1 MKGEVKVEVL
11 ISFNDPYFYIQ
22 SEGVEDFNL
31 LAKLFEPIDGVNLV
45 QNAYYTFKV
54 NEASIR
60 EVDKALTKGYPKE
73 KTKKDPTFTAWV
85 AKNISKVKPV
95 RLAVGPV
102 FTVIVPNGNEIP
114 KTQLKDAMKY
124 FTKSAVRSKA
134 YLNKKWDGYINLLDL
149 RTMKFPTGL
158 LEDACKILHEHNVPY
173 EIDYL
178 YDTNPPKEFKWK
190 AADLFD
196 PTQDQLEAVQACVK
210 YKRGICKAP
219 TSFGKTSMLSRYV
232 ICEFAVPTLF
242 VANRKT
248 LLDDAAS
255 DFIEGIDGLK
265 ESEVGEIKD
274 GIYGK
279 KNDKNIGIGKY
290 KIVCATIQSL
300 HAKLFPTK
308 ETEESRKIADDL
320 KLWLQERCKLLIVDE
335 TQAVGTKQ
343 WDEVLSIIHSP
354 YRVFLSAT
362 PKRTDGASIKIKAYS
377 GPTMFTTFAATQVEQ
392 GRLSELNIE
401 YYPFDHK
408 MYNESDAN
416 VEYQTMYT
424 QCIAESDERNEF
436 IVDKVFEM
444 LEEERFVLVLIQR
457 LDHGERLKQMIIDK
471 GLPETDIVYI
481 NGSDSDKKRHK
492 ALNDFRK
499 GKIRVFIGSTIMDV
513 GVSVNTISGI
523 ILAGAGNS
531 EITLIQR
538 IGRALRNCD
547 YEKEVGFTPKFIKQA
562 NGEKV
567 ARIIDIWD
575 CNVKFFNYQAKN
587 RFNNA
592 KAEFEGS
599 RVHLMGEFPPKMKKS
614 SKSVSQAEA
623 DAALE
628 ELLSNNKIGYDDI
641 F

>member
-1 MKGEVKVEVL
+1 ML
-11 ISFNDPYFYIQ
+11 ITFEDHYFYIQ
-22 SEGVEDFNL
+22 AEDVEDFNL
-31 LAKLFEPIDGVNLV
+31 LARLFEPIDGVNLV
-45 QNAYYTFKV
+45 QNAYYTFKIDE
-54 NEASIR
+54 NSIK
-60 EVDKALTKGYPKE
+60 EVDAALTKGYPKT

-85 AKNISKVKPV
+85 ARNISKVKPV
-95 RLAVGPV
+95 RFAVGPV
-102 FTVIVPNGNEIP
+102 YTAIVTNGNEIP
-114 KTQLKDAMKY
+114 KTQLRDAMKY
-124 FTKSAVRSKA
+124 FTKSATRSRA
-134 YLNKKWDGYINLLDL
+134 YLTKKWDGYINLLDL
-149 RTMKFPTGL
+149 KHMKFPTGL
-158 LEDACKILHEHNVPY
+158 LEDACKILHENNVPY
-173 EIDYL
+173 EIEYL
-178 YDTNPPKEFKWK
+178 YDTNSPREFNWK
-190 AADLFD
+190 AADLFE
-196 PTQDQLEAVQACVK
+196 PTQDQLDAVKACVK
-210 YKRGICKAP
+210 HKRGICKAP

-255 DFIEGIDGLK
+255 DFIEGIEGLK

-279 KNDKNIGIGKY
+279 KNDKTVNIDKY

-300 HAKLFPTK
+300 HAKLFPLK
-308 ETEESRKIADDL
+308 ETEESQKIADDL
-320 KLWLQERCKLLIVDE
+320 KQWLQERCKLLIVDE
-335 TQAVGTKQ
+335 TQAVGTRQ
-343 WDEVLSIIHSP
+343 WDEVLSVINSP

-377 GPTMFTTFAATQVEQ
+377 GPTMYSTFAATQVEQ

-408 MYNESDAN
+408 MYNESDADI
-416 VEYQTMYT
+416 EYQSMYT
-424 QCIAESDERNEF
+424 QCIVVNDERNEF

-444 LEEERFVLVLIQR
+444 LEEERFILVLIQR
-457 LDHGERLKQMIIDK
+457 LEHGERLKKMIVGK
-471 GLPETDIVYI
+471 GFPDADIVYI

-547 YEKEVGFTPKFIKQA
+547 YEKEVGFTPKFVKQA

-575 CNVKFFNYQAKN
+575 CNAKFFNYQAKN

-599 RVHLMGEFPPKMKKS
+599 RVHLMGEFPPKMRKS
-614 SKSVSQAEA
+614 SKGISQAEA

-628 ELLSNNKIGYDDI
+628 ELLSNNKMSYDDI

>member
-1 MKGEVKVEVL
+1 MIITFKD
-11 ISFNDPYFYIQ
+11 NYFYVQ
-22 SEGVEDFNL
+22 AEDVEDFNL

-45 QNAYYTFKV
+45 QNTYYTFRID
-54 NEASIR
+54 EDSIR
-60 EVDKALTKGYPKE
+60 EVDQALTKGYPKG
-73 KTKKDPTFTAWV
+73 KTRRDSTFTAWV
-85 AKNISKVKPV
+85 SRNIKKVRPV

-102 FTVIVPNGNEIP
+102 FTAIVPNGNEIP
-114 KTQLKDAMKY
+114 KTKLKDSMKY
-124 FTKSAVRSKA
+124 FTKAATRSKA
-134 YLNKKWDGYINLLDL
+134 YLSKRWDGYINLLDL
-149 RTMKFPTGL
+149 RSMKFPTGL
-158 LEDACKILHEHNVPY
+158 LENACKILDAEEVPY
-173 EIDYL
+173 EVDYL
-178 YDTNPPKEFKWK
+178 YDTSPPRQFKWK
-190 AADLFD
+190 AANLFE
-196 PTQDQLEAVQACVK
+196 PTEDQLEAVKACVK
-210 YKRGICKAP
+210 HKRGICKAP

-274 GIYGK
+274 STYGSK
-279 KNDKNIGIGKY
+279 KDKTPNIGKY

-300 HAKLFPTK
+300 HSKLFPKNKNK
-308 ETEESRKIADDL
+308 ETEKVADDL
-320 KLWLQERCKLLIVDE
+320 RAWLQENCKLLIVDE

-343 WDEVLSIIHSP
+343 WDEVLSVVNSP

-377 GPTMFTTFAATQVEQ
+377 GPMMYTTFAATQVEQ

-408 MYNESDAN
+408 LFNESDRN
-416 VEYQTMYT
+416 IIYQDLYTSSIVEND
-424 QCIAESDERNEF
+424 ARNEF
-436 IVDKVFEM
+436 ITDKVFEM
-444 LEEERFVLVLIQR
+444 LEDDHFILILIQR
-457 LDHGERLKQMIIDK
+457 IDHGERLKEMIIER

-481 NGSDSDKKRHK
+481 NGSDSNKKRHK

-499 GKIRVFIGSTIMDV
+499 GNLRVFIGSTIMDV

-538 IGRALRNCD
+538 IGRGLRNCD
-547 YEKEVGFTPKFIKQA
+547 YKKEVGFVPKFIKKA

-567 ARIIDIWD
+567 ARVIDIWD
-575 CNVKFFNYQAKN
+575 CNVKFFNKQAQN
-587 RFNNA
+587 RYNTA

-599 RVHLMGEFPPKMKKS
+599 RVGIVGAFPPRMKKS
-614 SKSVSQAEA
+614 SKGISQVQA

-628 ELLSNNKIGYDDI
+628 DLLSNNKMDYDDI

>member
-1 MKGEVKVEVL
+1 ML
-11 ISFNDPYFYIQ
+11 ITYNDNYFYVRA
-22 SEGVEDFNL
+22 EDVEDFNL
-31 LAKLFEPIDGVNLV
+31 LARIFEPIDGVNLV
-45 QNAYYTFKV
+45 QNSHYTFKV
-54 NEASIR
+54 NEDSIK
-60 EVDKALTKGYPKE
+60 EVDKALTKGYPKG
-73 KTKKDPTFTAWV
+73 KTKRDPTFTAWV
-85 AKNISKVKPV
+85 AKNIQKIKPV

-102 FTVIVPNGNEIP
+102 YTAIVPNGNEIP
-114 KTQLKDAMKY
+114 KTQLRDSMKY
-124 FTKSAVRSKA
+124 FTKAATRSKA
-134 YLNKKWDGYINLLDL
+134 YISRRWDGYIHLLDL
-149 RTMKFPTGL
+149 RHMKFPTGL
-158 LEDACKILHEHNVPY
+158 LEDACRVLEANKVPY
-173 EIDYL
+173 EIEYL
-178 YDTNPPKEFKWK
+178 YDTSPPREFKWK
-190 AADLFD
+190 AADLFE
-196 PTQDQLEAVQACVK
+196 PTEDQFDAVRSCVK
-210 YKRGICKAP
+210 HKRGICKAP

-255 DFIEGIDGLK
+255 DFIEGIKGLK

-279 KNDKNIGIGKY
+279 KKDKTIGIDRY

-300 HAKLFPTK
+300 HAKLFPKVKNK
-308 ETEESRKIADDL
+308 ETEAIADDL
-320 KLWLQERCKLLIVDE
+320 RKWLKERCKLLIVDE
-335 TQAVGTKQ
+335 TQAVGTRQ
-343 WDEVLSIIHSP
+343 WDEVLSIINAP

-377 GPTMFTTFAATQVEQ
+377 GPTMYTTFAATQVEQ

-408 MYNESDAN
+408 MFNESDSDIIYQDLYTKSI
-416 VEYQTMYT
+416 VEN
-424 QCIAESDERNEF
+424 DDRNKF
-436 IVDKVFEM
+436 ITDKVFEM
-444 LEEERFVLVLIQR
+444 LEEERYILVLVQR
-457 LDHGERLKQMIIDK
+457 IDHGERLQEMIIER
-471 GLPETDIVYI
+471 GLPKTDIVYI

-523 ILAGAGNS
+523 VLAGAGNS

-538 IGRALRNCD
+538 IGRALRTCD
-547 YEKEVGFTPKFIKQA
+547 YEKEVGFTPKFIRES

-575 CNVKFFNYQAKN
+575 CNVKFFSVQAKN
-587 RFNNA
+587 RFDNA
-592 KAEFEGS
+592 KAEFESS
-599 RVHLMGEFPPKMKKS
+599 RVQLMGSFPPKMRKS
-614 SKSVSQAEA
+614 SRGISQAQA

-628 ELLSNNKIGYDDI
+628 DLLSSSKMEYDDI

>member
-1 MKGEVKVEVL
+1 ML
-11 ISFNDPYFYIQ
+11 IKFDDHYFYIQ
-22 SEGVEDFNL
+22 AEDVEDFNL

-45 QNAYYTFKV
+45 QNTYYTFKID
-54 NEASIR
+54 ESAIKQ
-60 EVDKALTKGYPKE
+60 VDGALTKGYPKE
-73 KTKKDPTFTAWV
+73 KTRKDPTFVAWV

-95 RLAVGPV
+95 RFAVGPV
-102 FTVIVPNGNEIP
+102 YTAIVTNGNDIP

-124 FTKSAVRSKA
+124 FTKSATRSRA

-149 RTMKFPTGL
+149 RHMKFPTGL
-158 LEDACKILHEHNVPY
+158 LEDACKILHENKVPY
-173 EIDYL
+173 EIEYL
-178 YDTNPPKEFKWK
+178 YDTAPPKEFKWK
-190 AADLFD
+190 AADLFE

-210 YKRGICKAP
+210 HKRGICKAP

-255 DFIEGIDGLK
+255 DFIKGIEGLK

-279 KNDKNIGIGKY
+279 KNDKTVNIDKY

-300 HAKLFPTK
+300 HAKLFPLK

-320 KLWLQERCKLLIVDE
+320 KEWLQERCKLLIVDE
-335 TQAVGTKQ
+335 TQAVGTRQ
-343 WDEVLSIIHSP
+343 WDEVLSVINSP

-377 GPTMFTTFAATQVEQ
+377 GPTMFSTFAATQVEQ

-408 MYNESDAN
+408 MYNEGDSDL
-416 VEYQTMYT
+416 EYQTMYT
-424 QCIAESDERNEF
+424 QCIVESDERNEF

-444 LEEERFVLVLIQR
+444 LGEERFVLVLIQR
-457 LDHGERLKQMIIDK
+457 LEHGERLKKMIIEK
-471 GLPETDIVYI
+471 GLPDTDIVYI

-499 GKIRVFIGSTIMDV
+499 GKVRVFIGSTIMDV

-523 ILAGAGNS
+523 ILTGAGNS

-592 KAEFEGS
+592 KEEFESS
-599 RVHLMGEFPPKMKKS
+599 RVHLMGEFPPKMRKS
-614 SKSVSQAEA
+614 SKGISQAEA

-628 ELLSNNKIGYDDI
+628 ELLSGNKMNYDDI